1 MLISRVTGKSESLL
15 KTFYIYGL
23 KPSIQCALLRS
34 NPKTLDEAFS
44 LARAI
49 EARSMDLQLRE
60 LLRSNPI
67 TLGEAFFRT
76 PINEASFENENNQ
89 AVDHNVGDQE
99 NPNVND
105 KQEVKKTDDQ
115 EIKNV
120 KDEEGKN
127 VEDQQD
133 SEGDDDTTMM
143 MLAI

>member
-1 MLISRVTGKSESLL
+1 MASGGIDQNAEYALSSLLQRGTVAGYQNEFEMLISRVTGKSESLL

-34 NPKTLDEAFS
+34 NPKTLYEAFS

-76 PINEASFENENNQ
+76 RINEASFENENNQ

-105 KQEVKKTDDQ
+105 KQEVKKTDD
-115 EIKNV
+115 
-120 KDEEGKN
+120 
-127 VEDQQD
+127 
-133 SEGDDDTTMM
+133 
-143 MLAI
+143 